1 VSRACIDCGGQI
13 ARTSRAS
20 TKRCASCARKQT
32 MHAAMPIVRI
42 PPRRRMDSELI
53 GAVFMRWD
61 GAPILLAELAALLA
75 DDPREVRDVAE
86 DLELRGG
93 LLAPWCVAVLSARGM
108 VLCGRNESYSA
119 LRAYLDSLGVCNL
132 QTEVWM
138 QEEAA

>member
-1 VSRACIDCGGQI
+1 
-13 ARTSRAS
+13 
-20 TKRCASCARKQT
+20 
-32 MHAAMPIVRI
+32 
-42 PPRRRMDSELI
+42 
-53 GAVFMRWD
+53 MRWD

-75 DDPREVRDVAE
+75 DDPREVRTMVE

-108 VLCGRNESYSA
+108 VLCGRNESYSD
-119 LRAYLDSLGVCNL
+119 LRTFVDSQAVCNL